1 MVAEIQAM
9 HQPAKTK
16 YTSWVVEVFPKA
28 AARTARTTPH
38 TAKQPM
44 EYVQ

>member
-1 MVAEIQAM
+1 MVVETQAM

-16 YTSWVVEVFPKA
+16 STSWVVEVSPKA
-28 AARTARTTPH
+28 AARTARITPH
-38 TAKQPM
+38 TTKQPM